1 MIKRKIRK
9 GACQPDTH
17 FPSRK
22 SYGKMFLMKKR
33 EAEEFSSVILGSVP
47 DGIVTTDNDGRIT
60 FFFARLCDQ
69 GYHLTMCKGVIQYPD
84 EGA

>member
-9 GACQPDTH
+9 GACQLDTH

-47 DGIVTTDNDGRIT
+47 SRVGGGTYTD
-60 FFFARLCDQ
+60 ALLA
-69 GYHLTMCKGVIQYPD
+69 HS
-84 EGA
+84 